1 MTRRQKLITAVVCL
15 SAILCT
21 LVTGAIAL
29 LVAETDSVENTFTPS
44 NIAVKLEEAGAVDNK
59 QSFQMIP
66 GKPINK
72 EVKVTVENNV
82 DCYVFVEVTEVNNA
96 GNYLAYAVD
105 SGLKE
110 LTKDGT
116 TTVYYKKVTANDD
129 NKIIYVLKDSSSKF
143 DLGATE
149 PVEYKWKE
157 NQVLVRPDVTKAMMD
172 ALYKDGKHITDLPTL
187 TFKAS
192 AIQSDY
198 LAYPADDEN
207 ATDQQKADAK
217 ALVAWE
223 TLKAN
228 PNPPAAG

>member
-1 MTRRQKLITAVVCL
+1 MTMRKKLLITIACL
-15 SAILCT
+15 SCILCI
-21 LVTGAIAL
+21 LVTGTIAWL
-29 LVAETDSVENTFTPS
+29 IAETTPITNTFTPS

-110 LTKDGT
+110 LTKDET

-157 NQVLVRPDVTKAMMD
+157 NQVLVRPDVTKKMMD
-172 ALYKDGKHITDLPTL
+172 TFYVNGVLNADAELPTL

-192 AIQSDY
+192 AIQSDH
-198 LAYPADDEN
+198 LAYGDANTE
-207 ATDQQKADAK
+207 AEKAQI
-217 ALVAWE
+217 AWK

>member
-1 MTRRQKLITAVVCL
+1 MTMRKKLLITIACL
-15 SAILCT
+15 SCILCI
-21 LVTGAIAL
+21 LVTGTIAWL
-29 LVAETDSVENTFTPS
+29 IAETTPITNTFTPS

-105 SGLKE
+105 SGLEE

-149 PVEYKWKE
+149 PVEYKWEK

-187 TFKAS
+187 TFTAR
-192 AIQSDY
+192 AIQSDH
-198 LAYPADDEN
+198 LAYGDANTE
-207 ATDQQKADAK
+207 AEKAQI
-217 ALVAWE
+217 AWE

-228 PNPPAAG
+228 PNTPAVG